1 MAIQVEILT
10 EDFTGLISQSEYE
23 EYLRFDGTDQDNV
36 LPFMVVSAIK
46 MAEHF
51 CNASFGNK
59 TIKYQNDS
67 VIAGLKYWL
76 PFPKINSIT
85 SVKLNGV
92 ALSEGTDYVI
102 GGLEN
107 KYLIF
112 INGGTGFNHDIFEVE
127 YSAGYLTPA
136 DVNGGIKEGILGIL
150 SENFEHRQDSIDG
163 SVHILPRNSRV
174 KLQPYKNPQFT

>member
-1 MAIQVEILT
+1 MAIQVEILS
-10 EDFTGLISQSEYE
+10 EDFTGLITETQYQ
-23 EYLRFDGTDQDNV
+23 EYLRFDGTDQSEV

-51 CNASFGNK
+51 CNASFGTK
-59 TIKYQNDS
+59 TIAYQNDS

-92 ALSEGTDYVI
+92 ALAEGTDYVI
-102 GGLEN
+102 GGLQN

-112 INGGTGFNHDIFEVE
+112 IGGGSSVTTNVYEVE
-127 YSAGYLTPA
+127 YSAGYATPS
-136 DVNGGIKEGILGIL
+136 DVDGGIKEGILGIL
-150 SENFEHRQDSIDG
+150 SENFENRQDSIG
-163 SVHILPRNSRV
+163 GGVHVLPRNSQV